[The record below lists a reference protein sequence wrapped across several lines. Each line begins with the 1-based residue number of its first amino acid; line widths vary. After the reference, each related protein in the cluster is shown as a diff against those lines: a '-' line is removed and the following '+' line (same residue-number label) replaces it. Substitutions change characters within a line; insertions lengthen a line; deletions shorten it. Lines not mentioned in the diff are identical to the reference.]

1 MSYYKLLGLAREPF
15 STSPDP
21 AFFYQSPQ
29 YRDALANLIIE
40 FRLKRG
46 LSVVLGDIGLGKTT
60 LGRKLV
66 QLLREREGFVFH
78 MILDPTYPSET
89 LFFHELTRTLGID
102 LASAS
107 PSLVDYRD
115 ALERFLFRKGVEER
129 RTIVLII
136 DEAHK
141 LNALSLEVLRVLLNY
156 ETNQEKL
163 LQLVLLGQSELLPVL
178 RHLPNVADRISLKCT
193 LSPLTH
199 EETDELITFR
209 LQEAGYQGRVAL
221 FAPDAVG
228 RIHDYAQ
235 GYPRRISMLCHQA
248 LRHVV
253 MHKRRL
259 VDLEVVDTLIQRE
272 IEGGWSPQASPA
284 RRAEL
289 VSGATGLER
298 LS

>member
-1 MSYYKLLGLAREPF
+1 MSYYRLLGLSREPF

-21 AFFYQSPQ
+21 AFFYQSSQ

-78 MILDPTYPSET
+78 MILDPTYPSEL

-102 LASAS
+102 VAGSS
-107 PSLVDYRD
+107 PSLVEYRD

-163 LQLVLLGQSELLPVL
+163 LQLVLLGQSELLPIV

-193 LSPLTH
+193 LTPLSRG
-199 EETDELITFR
+199 ETEELIAFR
-209 LQEAGYQGRVAL
+209 LHEAGYQGHIAL
-221 FAPDAVG
+221 FAPEAVR
-228 RIHDYAQ
+228 RIHDYSQ
-235 GYPRRISMLCHQA
+235 GYPRRIAMLCHQA
-248 LRHVV
+248 LRALA
-253 MHKRRL
+253 MHRQRT
-259 VDLEVVDTLIQRE
+259 VDLDVVEALIRRE
-272 IEGGWSPQASPA
+272 IETGWSPQVSPSQ
-284 RRAEL
+284 RAEL
-289 VSGATGLER
+289 VAGGSA
-298 LS
+298 SP